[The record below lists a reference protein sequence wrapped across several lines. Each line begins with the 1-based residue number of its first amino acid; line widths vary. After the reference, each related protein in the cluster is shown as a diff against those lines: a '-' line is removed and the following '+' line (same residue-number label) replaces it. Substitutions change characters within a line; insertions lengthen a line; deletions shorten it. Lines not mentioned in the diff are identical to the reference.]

1 MSLIYFDGAGGG
13 GGGSVK
19 FRITRGARVEF
30 SNKEGRALY
39 IVGPIFQISPAPY
52 PHPAIKK

>member
-1 MSLIYFDGAGGG
+1 MGREGGG
-13 GGGSVK
+13 GVSVK